1 MESDEDRL
9 DADIATMFDE
19 LVETHVSPEGAVT
32 QKRTLT
38 DDPLN
43 GEAMRLACEKLVA
56 AHKKFERLDSDVRK
70 YTVKEVN
77 LSWWDALN
85 RMSEIERRVWR
96 LFRRGASDTEV
107 ERAIRRMAQRL
118 FERRRHQGG
127 RLVAVA
133 RSAEIEP
140 DVVTATSLPFAD
152 ERRKFR
158 RSDNIS

>member
-1 MESDEDRL
+1 
-9 DADIATMFDE
+9 MFDE

-96 LFRRGASDTEV
+96 LFVGEHPTPKSNEQYAAWRNAYLKGEGIKVDA
-107 ERAIRRMAQRL
+107 
-118 FERRRHQGG
+118 
-127 RLVAVA
+127 
-133 RSAEIEP
+133 
-140 DVVTATSLPFAD
+140 
-152 ERRKFR
+152 
-158 RSDNIS
+158 